1 LGTELLKRLLKFD
14 AEARGPSSDF
24 IAGIDEAGRGP
35 LAGPVVAAAVI
46 LIRSHSLTHLNDSKK
61 ISSQN
66 REVIYRELAKCAL
79 IGIGIVA
86 EHQIDR
92 LNIYQATRLAMKQAV
107 LSLPRSP
114 EMLLIDG
121 TMKLD
126 LPIRQEA
133 IVKGDARSASI
144 AAASIVA
151 KVCRDAWM
159 IRLDYDFPE
168 YEFRFHKG
176 YATKSHLKKISELGP
191 SPFHRKSFAP
201 VRENLQKVLFDY
213 ET

>member
-1 LGTELLKRLLKFD
+1 LGTELLERLLKFD
-14 AEARGPSSDF
+14 AEARGLSSDF

-46 LIRSHSLTHLNDSKK
+46 LFRSHSLTHLNDSKK

-66 REVIYRELAKCAL
+66 REVIYRELAKHAL

-114 EMLLIDG
+114 DRLLIDG

-159 IRLDYDFPE
+159 IRLDRDFPE

-176 YATKSHLKKISELGP
+176 YATKNHLKKISELGP

-201 VRENLQKVLFDY
+201 VRGNLQKVLFDY